1 MTEMQ
6 HVRFGK
12 SNLKVSR
19 LALGAMGFGS
29 RDWREWVLDDA
40 DSRAIIKKALD
51 SGINFFDTCDFY
63 SIGESE
69 AILGRA
75 LLEYAPRDEVIVATK
90 VGNPMSDHPNA
101 RGFSRK
107 HIFDAVD
114 ASLKRLKTDYIDL
127 YQTHIWDPETH
138 LDELVDA
145 FADVVRAGKVRYV
158 GVTTLP
164 AWCFAKI
171 LHIAAATLAPPFVS
185 MQCEYNLC
193 HREVERELIPLC
205 RAEGVALIPFSPFAR
220 GFLCAD
226 RRQTENATRRT
237 ESDSY
242 THTYY
247 YRDGDFAVY
256 EATKKI
262 ADVRNLTTAQVALA
276 WVMRQPGI
284 TAPIFGATHP
294 EHIDEAVATL
304 EISLDEGEVAAL
316 EAAYQPRPPR
326 DTGH

>member
-1 MTEMQ
+1 MDY
-6 HVRFGK
+6 VRFGK

-19 LALGAMGFGS
+19 LAIGAMGFGS
-29 RDWREWVLDDA
+29 RDWREWVLNDS

-63 SIGESE
+63 STGESE
-69 AILGRA
+69 TILGRA
-75 LLEYAPRDEVIVATK
+75 ILEYAPRDEVVIATK
-90 VGNPMSDHPNA
+90 VGNPMAAHPNA

-138 LDELVDA
+138 LDEMIDA
-145 FADVVRAGKVRYV
+145 FADVVRAGKVRYL

-164 AWCFAKI
+164 AWTFAKI
-171 LHIAAATLAPPFVS
+171 LQIDATTLAPPFVS

-193 HREVERELIPLC
+193 HREAERDLMPLC
-205 RAEGVALIPFSPFAR
+205 RAERVALIPFSPFAR

-237 ESDSY
+237 KNARRRSS
-242 THTYY
+242 
-247 YRDGDFAVY
+247 A
-256 EATKKI
+256 
-262 ADVRNLTTAQVALA
+262 RN
-276 WVMRQPGI
+276 I
-284 TAPIFGATHP
+284 
-294 EHIDEAVATL
+294 
-304 EISLDEGEVAAL
+304 
-316 EAAYQPRPPR
+316 PRPSLRHRHRSRRSSANSNASRRRP
-326 DTGH
+326 